1 MSAYP
6 ARMPRIAP
14 LLLPALLLGPLP
26 APPVQA
32 QVRQCLAADGTRIYT
47 DRQCG
52 DIAAR
57 EAPAAPATGAGGA
70 LLTARGGCARSVEDL
85 ADALERALQAG
96 DANQLAALYDWA
108 GMGSAAANAVLDQLQ
123 RIAGRPLVGVHA
135 RTDEATGAV
144 TGLVAEQVDGNGRT
158 PRQAGFGL
166 RRRMGCLWLTL

>member
-1 MSAYP
+1 
-6 ARMPRIAP
+6 MPRIAP

-57 EAPAAPATGAGGA
+57 EAPAALAAGAGGA

>member
-1 MSAYP
+1 
-6 ARMPRIAP
+6 MPRIAI
-14 LLLPALLLGPLP
+14 LLLAALLLGPVP
-26 APPVQA
+26 APTLQA

-57 EAPAAPATGAGGA
+57 EAPPAPAPEGGGA
-70 LLTARGGCARSVEDL
+70 LLTARGGCARSVQDL

-123 RIAGRPLVGVHA
+123 RIAARPLVGVHA
-135 RTDEATGAV
+135 RSEAESGDV
-144 TGLVAEQVDGNGRT
+144 TGLLAEQVDANGHT
-158 PRQAGFGL
+158 PRQAAFGL
-166 RRRMGCLWLTL
+166 RRRMGCLWLVL

>member
-1 MSAYP
+1 MP
-6 ARMPRIAP
+6 LPRIVP

-26 APPVQA
+26 TPPAQA

-57 EAPAAPATGAGGA
+57 EAPAAPAAGAGGA

>member
-1 MSAYP
+1 
-6 ARMPRIAP
+6 MPRIIA

-26 APPVQA
+26 APPAQA

-47 DRQCG
+47 DRPCG
-52 DIAAR
+52 DLAAR
-57 EAPAAPATGAGGA
+57 EAPPAAPAAGAGGA
-70 LLTARGGCARSVEDL
+70 LLAARGSCARSVQDL

-123 RIAGRPLVGVHA
+123 RIAARPLVGVHA
-135 RTDEATGAV
+135 RTDPDDGTL
-144 TGLVAEQVDGNGRT
+144 TGLVADQVDGNGHT